1 MAATRAKTPDAPS
14 SSIRTPPTPRL
25 GYGDDYQPYAPR
37 KSARVSERS
46 RGNAALPPQSSHQT
60 RHHIHSTPRSKK
72 ASVTTSLSSP
82 QTAPKKP
89 SPQNSLTMSGRRVS
103 GALNYHTT
111 ASAASALGLPTP
123 KIERKVNSHSSTAAL
138 LNTGMLPTPEETPAT
153 NRPTDIAPVA
163 VAKVAR
169 KLFQIHPPADEDV
182 MPSPKKKSKR
192 HTGFT
197 LDSFQAE
204 EDSGSIEIFTDSVD
218 RCPEIDLND
227 DNPFYGEG
235 ATVLPEPVKQTS
247 KRRKISVEG
256 EKDQTIE
263 QLEKRD
269 DGMLYVL

>member
-1 MAATRAKTPDAPS
+1 
-14 SSIRTPPTPRL
+14 
-25 GYGDDYQPYAPR
+25 
-37 KSARVSERS
+37 
-46 RGNAALPPQSSHQT
+46 
-60 RHHIHSTPRSKK
+60 
-72 ASVTTSLSSP
+72 
-82 QTAPKKP
+82 
-89 SPQNSLTMSGRRVS
+89 MSGRRVS
-103 GALNYHTT
+103 GALNYDTT
-111 ASAASALGLPTP
+111 ASASGASALGLPTP

-153 NRPTDIAPVA
+153 NRPTDIAPAA

-169 KLFQIHPPADEDV
+169 KLFPIHPPTDEDV

-218 RCPEIDLND
+218 RCPEVDLND
-227 DNPFYGEG
+227 DNPFYGEA
-235 ATVLPEPVKQTS
+235 ATVLPEPVKRTS